1 MPERLDIS
9 IYKRGLAASRER
21 ARQMIKG
28 GYIYLNGKQVLKASY
43 NVNEND
49 KINIIGETLKFV
61 SRGGIKLEYAVK
73 AFGLYFDGLTA
84 IDMGASTGGFSDC
97 MLQGGAKKIYAV
109 DVGSGQLHEK
119 IKNNPNVI
127 NMEQVNIRDMIFDDI
142 GEKVDFISIDTSF
155 ISLKLILP
163 KAFMFIK
170 ENGNIVALIK
180 PQFEAGRE
188 NIGKGG
194 IVKDKK
200 IHEKVIKEIYDF
212 VIQSGFVPVNI
223 TPSPITG
230 GDGNKEYLMHI
241 KKQGEQFDFKKAS
254 LL

>member
-28 GYIYLNGKQVLKASY
+28 GFIYLNGKQALKASC

-49 KINIIGETLKFV
+49 KIDVIGETLKFV

-73 AFGLYFDGLTA
+73 AFGLDFDGLTA

-119 IKNNPNVI
+119 IKNDPKVI
-127 NMEQVNIRDMIFDDI
+127 NMEQVNIRNMHFEDI

-155 ISLKLILP
+155 ISLKHILP

-170 ENGNIVALIK
+170 ESGNIVALIK
-180 PQFEAGRE
+180 PQFEAGRV

-200 IHEKVIKEIYDF
+200 IHSKVVKDIYDF
-212 VIQSGFVPVNI
+212 VIQNGFTPVNI
-223 TPSPITG
+223 VPSPITG
-230 GDGNKEYLMHI
+230 GDGNREYLMHI
-241 KKQGEQFDFKKAS
+241 KKQGEQIDLQKTA
-254 LL
+254 L

>member
-28 GYIYLNGKQVLKASY
+28 GFIYLNGKQALKASC

-49 KINIIGETLKFV
+49 KIDVIGETLKFV

-73 AFGLYFDGLTA
+73 AFGLDFDGLTA

-97 MLQGGAKKIYAV
+97 MLQGGARKIYAV
-109 DVGSGQLHEK
+109 DVGCGQLHEK
-119 IKNNPNVI
+119 IKNNPKVI
-127 NMEQVNIRDMIFDDI
+127 NMEQVNIRDMLFEDI

-170 ENGNIVALIK
+170 ESGNIVALIK
-180 PQFEAGRE
+180 PQFEAGRA

-200 IHEKVIKEIYDF
+200 IHEKVVKDIYDF
-212 VIQSGFVPVNI
+212 VTQSGFLPVNI
-223 TPSPITG
+223 VPSPITG
-230 GDGNKEYLMHI
+230 GDGNREYLMHI
-241 KKQGEQFDFKKAS
+241 KKRGEQIDLQKTA
-254 LL
+254 L

>member
-28 GYIYLNGKQVLKASY
+28 GFIYLNGKQALKTSC

-49 KINIIGETLKFV
+49 KIDIIGETLKFV

-73 AFGLYFDGLTA
+73 AFGLDFNGLTA

-97 MLQGGAKKIYAV
+97 MLQGGAEKIYAV

-119 IKNNPNVI
+119 IKNNPKVI
-127 NMEQVNIRDMIFDDI
+127 NMEQVNIRDMLFEDI

-170 ENGNIVALIK
+170 ESGNIVALIK
-180 PQFEAGRE
+180 PQFEAGRA

-200 IHEKVIKEIYDF
+200 IHGKVVKDIFDF
-212 VIQSGFVPVNI
+212 VTQNGFTPVNI
-223 TPSPITG
+223 VPSPITG

-241 KKQGEQFDFKKAS
+241 KRQGEQFDLQKTA
-254 LL
+254 L